1 MLAET
6 ILVLEDD
13 PAMQS
18 FLSTLLK
25 SHQHKV
31 LSFTA
36 GLPALQCLV
45 TEPAELILLDLGLS
59 DMDGQEWLQQLRSWC
74 GIPVIVISA
83 RHSEQDKVQ
92 ALDNG
97 ANDYVTKPFSAAEL
111 MARIRANLRKVA
123 SAQQVFAFG
132 EVQLDPVS
140 RTVQRGGQ
148 PVHLTKTEYDILLLL
163 MRHADKVLT
172 HNQILTQVWG
182 KTYTERPEYVRVHMA
197 QLRQKLEAN
206 PAAPAF
212 LKTEPGV
219 GYRLTV
225 ATTGL

>member
-1 MLAET
+1 MAET

-59 DMDGQEWLQQLRSWC
+59 DMDGQVWLQQLRTWC
-74 GIPVIVISA
+74 GTPVIVISA
-83 RHSEQDKVQ
+83 RHSEQDKVL

-123 SAQQVFAFG
+123 SAQQVFTFG

-140 RTVQRGGQ
+140 RTVLRGGQ

-225 ATTGL
+225 AATGL

>member
-1 MLAET
+1 MAET

-25 SHQHKV
+25 SQQHKV

-59 DMDGQEWLQQLRSWC
+59 DMDGQMWLQQLRTWC
-74 GIPVIVISA
+74 ETPVIVISA

-111 MARIRANLRKVA
+111 MARIRANLRKVT

-140 RTVQRGGQ
+140 RTVQRNGQ

-163 MRHADKVLT
+163 LRHSDKVLT

-182 KTYTERPEYVRVHMA
+182 PAYTGRPEYVRVHMA
-197 QLRQKLEAN
+197 QLRQKLEVN
-206 PAAPAF
+206 PAAPAY

-219 GYRLTV
+219 GYRLAV
-225 ATTGL
+225 AATGL

>member
-1 MLAET
+1 MAET

-59 DMDGQEWLQQLRSWC
+59 DMDGQVWLQQLRGWC
-74 GIPVIVISA
+74 ETPVIVISA

-225 ATTGL
+225 AATGV

>member
-1 MLAET
+1 
-6 ILVLEDD
+6 
-13 PAMQS
+13 MQS

-59 DMDGQEWLQQLRSWC
+59 DMDGQVWLQQLRGWC
-74 GIPVIVISA
+74 ETPVIVISA

-140 RTVQRGGQ
+140 RTVQRAGQ

-225 ATTGL
+225 AATGL